1 MGGPHC
7 EPLKPVLS
15 LKFIKR
21 GDQTAGDPTKMLQ
34 EAYTTLEENFLLSGP
49 STPLVELMPTCW
61 RY

>member
-21 GDQTAGDPTKMLQ
+21 GDQTSGDPAKTLQ
-34 EAYTTLEENFLLSGP
+34 EAYTIL
-49 STPLVELMPTCW
+49 
-61 RY
+61 

>member
-21 GDQTAGDPTKMLQ
+21 GGQASGDPAKTLQ
-34 EAYTTLEENFLLSGP
+34 EAYTIL
-49 STPLVELMPTCW
+49 
-61 RY
+61 